1 MKKTLFILSLATLA
15 LSACSKPTTYATQ
28 AKTAV
33 EHTTT
38 PTTSTPMTDT
48 PQTVLDWAGEYKGI
62 FPCADCEG
70 IETELELNPNNRYE
84 LKETY
89 LGKGK
94 ENESKVKGTFSFD
107 TNNPAL
113 ISLDAAGDNR
123 KFFIGEN
130 FVEARDKVT
139 GEAAQSKLNYTLQK
153 EMK

>member
-1 MKKTLFILSLATLA
+1 MKWIKEGKCQCCGADS
-15 LSACSKPTTYATQ
+15 
-28 AKTAV
+28 
-33 EHTTT
+33 
-38 PTTSTPMTDT
+38 
-48 PQTVLDWAGEYKGI
+48 GEYKGI

-123 KFFIGEN
+123 KFFIGEIAGN
-130 FVEARDKVT
+130 DFIDRVQPFHVCFVH
-139 GEAAQSKLNYTLQK
+139 
-153 EMK
+153 

>member
-15 LSACSKPTTYATQ
+15 LSACSKPTTDATQ
-28 AKTAV
+28 TKTAV
-33 EHTTT
+33 EHAIT

-48 PQTVLDWAGEYKGI
+48 PQTALDWAGEYKDI